1 MEQPVILIAEDE
13 PIVGMDLCD
22 TIREAG
28 YLVEGPHPDL
38 NSAMLS
44 FQKCKPD
51 LAILDIRLHDTVVFP
66 FAEKLMAEDVPV
78 IFHSG
83 HLPLDEVS
91 DRFPDTPALAKPCPP
106 GDILT
111 QVHTVLS
118 REQAK
123 AEKNGPEQDGQEHT
137 QAVSAPVETA

>member
-28 YLVEGPHPDL
+28 YAVEGPHGDL
-38 NSAMLS
+38 HSAMLA
-44 FQKCKPD
+44 FQKRRPD

-66 FAEKLMAEDVPV
+66 FAEKLIAEDVPV

-83 HLPLDEVS
+83 HLPLEEVS
-91 DRFPDTPALAKPCPP
+91 DRFPDTLALAKPCPP
-106 GDILT
+106 GDIIT
-111 QVHTVLS
+111 QVHATLS
-118 REQAK
+118 GDETKPQA
-123 AEKNGPEQDGQEHT
+123 GRDI
-137 QAVSAPVETA
+137 ETA

>member
-28 YLVEGPHPDL
+28 YLVEGPHADL

-44 FQKCKPD
+44 FQKRKPD

-66 FAEKLMAEDVPV
+66 FAEKLIAEDVPV
-78 IFHSG
+78 IFQSG
-83 HLPLDEVS
+83 HLPLEEVS
-91 DRFPDTPALAKPCPP
+91 DRFPDTLALSKPCPP
-106 GDILT
+106 GDIIT
-111 QVHTVLS
+111 QVHQTLQ
-118 REQAK
+118 REEGGTIEVA
-123 AEKNGPEQDGQEHT
+123 AAN
-137 QAVSAPVETA
+137 SETA

>member
-28 YLVEGPHPDL
+28 YLVEGPHADL

-44 FQKCKPD
+44 FQKRKPD

-66 FAEKLMAEDVPV
+66 FAEKLIAEDVPI

-83 HLPLDEVS
+83 HLPLEEVS
-91 DRFPDTPALAKPCPP
+91 NRFPEALALAKPCPP
-106 GDILT
+106 GDIIT
-111 QVHTVLS
+111 QVQQTL
-118 REQAK
+118 QPDQ
-123 AEKNGPEQDGQEHT
+123 NGTIEV
-137 QAVSAPVETA
+137 AAANSETA